1 MIRSLISITRDD
13 KKWLDCYARRHKL
26 SSAELVRRAIKEYRA
41 RVGQRD
47 LQTVIRE
54 TAGSWRS
61 VKGDS
66 QKLVD
71 GMRKEWERSR

>member
-1 MIRSLISITRDD
+1 MIRSIISITRDD
-13 KKWLDCYARRHKL
+13 KEWLDCYGRRHKL

-41 RVGQRD
+41 RVERRN

-54 TAGSWRS
+54 TAGSWKS

-66 QKLVD
+66 QKLVN

>member
-1 MIRSLISITRDD
+1 MIRTIISISAED
-13 KKWLDCYARRHKL
+13 KKWLDSYGRRHKL
-26 SSAELVRRAIKEYRA
+26 SSAELVRRAIKEYRGRA
-41 RVGQRD
+41 GRRD

-71 GMRKEWERSR
+71 GLRQEWERF